1 MIDGS
6 PRSTGRCSFVLLI
19 FFRSVPIT
27 TSSLQVSEA
36 TDKELENRKSL
47 KKKSENGNR
56 RQKEESPP
64 PPKVGGAIPDPSISN
79 IDHTRGP
86 TQGGPRPPFPEKQ
99 EKKLIR
105 RLPRSS
111 GFDSMASAKRRPSW
125 PPWGST
131 APPPAERSP
140 HSRSIRFEQSTFS
153 THYFPGGPRPPLG
166 RGGRH

>member
-1 MIDGS
+1 MF
-6 PRSTGRCSFVLLI
+6 CLF

-131 APPPAERSP
+131 APPLPSGARIRVRLGSNNQLFRHTTSLGVHGPPSVEEVAIE
-140 HSRSIRFEQSTFS
+140 SIFVRFF
-153 THYFPGGPRPPLG
+153 F
-166 RGGRH
+166 

>member
-47 KKKSENGNR
+47 KKNR
-56 RQKEESPP
+56 KMETEDKKRKVLHLQKWAGPFPTLPSPTLITLAA
-64 PPKVGGAIPDPSISN
+64 PPKGVHGPPSQKN
-79 IDHTRGP
+79 R
-86 TQGGPRPPFPEKQ
+86 K
-99 EKKLIR
+99 KKLIR

>member
-47 KKKSENGNR
+47 KKNR
-56 RQKEESPP
+56 KMETEDKKRKVLHLQKWAGPFPTLPSPTLITLAA
-64 PPKVGGAIPDPSISN
+64 PPKGVHGPPSQKNRKKTDPASSKI
-79 IDHTRGP
+79 
-86 TQGGPRPPFPEKQ
+86 EWV
-99 EKKLIR
+99 
-105 RLPRSS
+105 RLD
-111 GFDSMASAKRRPSW
+111 GFGETASLVAPL
-125 PPWGST
+125 GVHG
-131 APPPAERSP
+131 PPPAERSP